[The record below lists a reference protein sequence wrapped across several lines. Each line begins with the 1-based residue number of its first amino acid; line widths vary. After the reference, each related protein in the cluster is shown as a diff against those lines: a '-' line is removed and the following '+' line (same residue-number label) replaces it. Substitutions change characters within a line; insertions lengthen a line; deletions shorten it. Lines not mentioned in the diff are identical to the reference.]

1 MTRSKEQKSP
11 FNDYVNYYNTAQ
23 NVTNTNCL
31 SGPSGNSGEPGRLD
45 KESNMKE
52 YQRRLLKSIE
62 KRTSRMSDYVGS
74 AMEPASIQADDLK
87 KQRILNKNT
96 AYKSPNK
103 RDKSP
108 IIEKYQDF
116 TVKFGIVHPIQSDLV
131 QSPNADKS
139 KILNFSNIIQ
149 SELFKLRKRHL
160 TIYLEIVI
168 LIQTLKYLT

>member
-1 MTRSKEQKSP
+1 
-11 FNDYVNYYNTAQ
+11 
-23 NVTNTNCL
+23 
-31 SGPSGNSGEPGRLD
+31 
-45 KESNMKE
+45 
-52 YQRRLLKSIE
+52 
-62 KRTSRMSDYVGS
+62 MSDYVGS

-131 QSPNADKS
+131 
-139 KILNFSNIIQ
+139 
-149 SELFKLRKRHL
+149 
-160 TIYLEIVI
+160 
-168 LIQTLKYLT
+168 